1 METKS
6 AKITLGY
13 YKQGDDFMFHLQKTG
28 DPIKASLAHAEQMT
42 EVADH
47 LQKIAKVLS
56 KVPKDKIN
64 VYADT
69 HHIGIEAPSKVIDL
83 INKQN
88 LAELD
93 DEEYQVYNL

>member
-13 YKQGDDFMFHLQKTG
+13 FKRGDDFMYHLEKTG
-28 DPIKASLAHAEQMT
+28 DPVKAFLAHAEQMR

-47 LQKIAKVLS
+47 LQKIAKIFS
-56 KVPKDKIN
+56 KVPKDNIN

-83 INKQN
+83 LTRLN
-88 LAELD
+88 LAESD
-93 DEEYQVYNL
+93 DE

>member
-6 AKITLGY
+6 ATIRLNYFK
-13 YKQGDDFMFHLQKTG
+13 KGDDLSYHLKKTG
-28 DPIKASLAHAEQMT
+28 NPVKAFLAHAGQIR

-47 LQKIAKVLS
+47 LKKVAKVLS

-69 HHIGIEAPSKVIDL
+69 HHIGIEPPSKVIDL

-93 DEEYQVYNL
+93 DEEYQV